1 LIDDGMRQGLLD
13 GFPSDIPITV
23 LVSGTAYYAHAATQR
38 SNLTV
43 LSLAAVA
50 AAMPAI
56 ADTNIIV
63 DGLGAL
69 AEPAAM
75 MHDLLR
81 ATSGARVFALVSNG
95 AYGTDLLNFLAGD
108 AFAGPHPLVAAD
120 LNALFADTGW
130 LAVERIPLID
140 RSVTHGPIPYTVSN
154 RGVTLKVTTA
164 EVAERLSTA
173 GFVIIVDP
181 Q

>member
-1 LIDDGMRQGLLD
+1 
-13 GFPSDIPITV
+13 
-23 LVSGTAYYAHAATQR
+23 
-38 SNLTV
+38 
-43 LSLAAVA
+43 
-50 AAMPAI
+50 
-56 ADTNIIV
+56 
-63 DGLGAL
+63 
-69 AEPAAM
+69 
-75 MHDLLR
+75 
-81 ATSGARVFALVSNG
+81 
-95 AYGTDLLNFLAGD
+95 
-108 AFAGPHPLVAAD
+108 LVAAD